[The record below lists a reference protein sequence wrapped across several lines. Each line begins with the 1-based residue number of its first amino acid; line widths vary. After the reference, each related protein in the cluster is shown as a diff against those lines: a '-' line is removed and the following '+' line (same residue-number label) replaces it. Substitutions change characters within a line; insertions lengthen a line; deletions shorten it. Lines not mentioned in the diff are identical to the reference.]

1 MNTIDCETIKDNF
14 LYEVFDHIQNI
25 SLIAGILETEVS
37 KNNIDKNKIFP
48 LIEMLK
54 TSNNN
59 IKLLV
64 ETLDSV
70 NTIAVNNDKVKKI
83 EIDSILKTI
92 KG

>member
-1 MNTIDCETIKDNF
+1 MNTLDCETIKDNF